1 MVVRGD
7 AQGGCV
13 AVPEQAVSPTEAAG
27 PRLEGHGLRS
37 WYIDAAGKVE
47 TDLSPRALAAV
58 RASGAGSLWVDID
71 TTQQHQVACLEN
83 VFGFHPLSVEDTL
96 NPNSRVKLEEFP
108 HYLFLIVRG
117 VAYAEH
123 TDEPYDTET
132 FNLCFF
138 LGRNFLVTTH
148 GGIAPG
154 VEDMVSRLRRSPDLL
169 GRGAQ
174 RLMHALVDSAV
185 DAYFPVVEKI
195 DDFLDGLE
203 QRVFTKFD
211 EAALHDIF
219 EVKRLILSLRRH
231 LSPQREVLN
240 ILTNRPSPLLTP
252 ETQLYFRDIYDH
264 VLRIN
269 DALDTY
275 RELMSSTL
283 DSYLSQVS
291 IRLGRITTGL
301 SVVATLSVPFVVI
314 SGMWGMNVA
323 VVPLAHT
330 PHAFWILVG
339 GQLAVGLALVAMLR
353 WRKWL

>member
-1 MVVRGD
+1 M
-7 AQGGCV
+7 
-13 AVPEQAVSPTEAAG
+13 AVPEQAVSPTAAAG

-71 TTQQHQVACLEN
+71 TTQPHQVACLEN

-138 LGRNFLVTTH
+138 LGQNFLVTTH
-148 GGIAPG
+148 GGVAPG
-154 VEDMVSRLRRSPDLL
+154 VEDMASRLRRSPDLL

-211 EAALHDIF
+211 EAALHALSWAELHALCREF
-219 EVKRLILSLRRH
+219 GVPALIVTLGSAGCLVSEPHGH
-231 LSPQREVLN
+231 LFIAAHR
-240 ILTNRPSPLLTP
+240 
-252 ETQLYFRDIYDH
+252 
-264 VLRIN
+264 
-269 DALDTY
+269 
-275 RELMSSTL
+275 
-283 DSYLSQVS
+283 
-291 IRLGRITTGL
+291 GL
-301 SVVATLSVPFVVI
+301 SVVDTTGAGDAFCGGFAAGLVRHDGDIAAAARLGSAVAALSI
-314 SGMWGMNVA
+314 TKSGTARAM
-323 VVPLAHT
+323 PTQSELRRFLRT
-330 PHAFWILVG
+330 
-339 GQLAVGLALVAMLR
+339 VAMR
-353 WRKWL
+353 TTVRRPSPRKPGVTPAPVAAK